1 MRRLSIRMKI
11 TLWFTAALILVM
23 LVTYFIILSANRQL
37 LLKTIRDNLIGAV
50 EDNVDEV
57 EFYGNID
64 GVDLRNETD
73 FFLPFGVGF
82 LEIDDDF
89 LEQVNEVCT
98 ALYDA
103 DGMLLYGENPIGEQ
117 IHRLRFVNAKVQ
129 KLTVDDTLYYIFDR
143 ELRLEGTDGLWL
155 RGVVSEHQ
163 GNMQMPDVM
172 RLSLLSL
179 PLLVFISA
187 VGGYLLTK
195 RLFWPIQKISESAA
209 QIATGDD
216 LKKRIAIDGR
226 EDELHQ
232 LAERFNEM
240 FERLEQ
246 AFEAERQFTAD
257 ASHELR
263 TPVAVILSQC
273 EFSLEEPRSAEE
285 YEQAIQTVRRQSR
298 KMSKLIND
306 MLDFTRLERNA
317 DSYPRGAVDM
327 TELVR
332 SVCFDMA
339 LIKENGITLLYEAEE
354 GVTLCGNRDLLA
366 RLLTNLITNAYRYG
380 RENGH
385 IFVRLTSGENGIELS
400 VKDDGIGI
408 AKEEQDKIF
417 RRFYQADKSHSG
429 RGTGLGLSMVYEIAQ
444 FHGGRIS
451 VESEPGRGSTFVFS
465 ADRAAVT

>member
-1 MRRLSIRMKI
+1 
-11 TLWFTAALILVM
+11 M
-23 LVTYFIILSANRQL
+23 LFRS
-37 LLKTIRDNLIGAV
+37 
-50 EDNVDEV
+50 
-57 EFYGNID
+57 
-64 GVDLRNETD
+64 
-73 FFLPFGVGF
+73 
-82 LEIDDDF
+82 
-89 LEQVNEVCT
+89 
-98 ALYDA
+98 
-103 DGMLLYGENPIGEQ
+103 
-117 IHRLRFVNAKVQ
+117 
-129 KLTVDDTLYYIFDR
+129 
-143 ELRLEGTDGLWL
+143 
-155 RGVVSEHQ
+155 
-163 GNMQMPDVM
+163 
-172 RLSLLSL
+172 
-179 PLLVFISA
+179 LVFISA

-195 RLFWPIQKISESAA
+195 RLFGPIQKISESAVR
-209 QIATGDD
+209 IATGDD

-273 EFSLEEPRSAEE
+273 EFSLEKPRSAEE

-306 MLDFTRLERNA
+306 MLDFTRLERSA

>member
-23 LVTYFIILSANRQL
+23 LVTYFIILSANRQV

-226 EDELHQ
+226 EDELH
-232 LAERFNEM
+232 
-240 FERLEQ
+240 
-246 AFEAERQFTAD
+246 
-257 ASHELR
+257 ELR

-385 IFVRLTSGENGIELS
+385 IFVRLTSGENGVELS

-444 FHGGRIS
+444 FHGGKIS

>member
-1 MRRLSIRMKI
+1 MRGLSIRLKI
-11 TLWFTAALILVM
+11 TMWFTAALILVV
-23 LVTYFIILSANRQL
+23 LFTYFMILSANRQV

-64 GVDLRNETD
+64 GVDLSVETD
-73 FFLPFGVGF
+73 LFLPFRGGF

-89 LEQVNEVCT
+89 LEQVNEVYT
-98 ALYDA
+98 ALYDEN
-103 DGMLLYGENPIGEQ
+103 GTLLYGKTLIGEQ
-117 IHRLRFVNAKVQ
+117 NHMPGFVNAKVQ
-129 KLTVDDTLYYIFDR
+129 KLTVDDTLYYVFDR
-143 ELRLEGTDGLWL
+143 ELELEGTERLWL

-163 GNMQMPDVM
+163 GNMQMPDVI

-216 LKKRIAIDGR
+216 LKKRIEIDGK
-226 EDELHQ
+226 EDELHR

-263 TPVAVILSQC
+263 TPVTVILSQC

-285 YEQAIQTVRRQSR
+285 YEQAIQTIWRQGR
-298 KMSKLIND
+298 KMSGLIND
-306 MLDFTRLERNA
+306 MLNFTRLERNA
-317 DSYPRGAVDM
+317 DSYPRGEFDL
-327 TELVR
+327 TELVE

-339 LIKENGITLLYEAEE
+339 LIKENGIALSCEAKQ
-354 GVTLCGNRDLLA
+354 GVAFYGNRELFT
-366 RLLTNLITNAYRYG
+366 RMLTNLITNAYRYG
-380 RENGH
+380 KENGH
-385 IFVRLTSGENGIELS
+385 IAVRLTSGENGIELS
-400 VKDDGIGI
+400 VRDDGIGI
-408 AKEEQDKIF
+408 AAEEQGKIF

-429 RGTGLGLSMVYEIAQ
+429 RGTGLGLSMVREIAQ
-444 FHGGRIS
+444 FHGGKIS

-465 ADRAAVT
+465 AGRASAK

>member
-1 MRRLSIRMKI
+1 MCS
-11 TLWFTAALILVM
+11 
-23 LVTYFIILSANRQL
+23 S
-37 LLKTIRDNLIGAV
+37 D
-50 EDNVDEV
+50 
-57 EFYGNID
+57 
-64 GVDLRNETD
+64 
-73 FFLPFGVGF
+73 
-82 LEIDDDF
+82 
-89 LEQVNEVCT
+89 
-98 ALYDA
+98 
-103 DGMLLYGENPIGEQ
+103 
-117 IHRLRFVNAKVQ
+117 
-129 KLTVDDTLYYIFDR
+129 
-143 ELRLEGTDGLWL
+143 
-155 RGVVSEHQ
+155 
-163 GNMQMPDVM
+163 
-172 RLSLLSL
+172 
-179 PLLVFISA
+179 
-187 VGGYLLTK
+187 LLTK

-366 RLLTNLITNAYRYG
+366 RLLMNLITNAYRYG

-385 IFVRLTSGENGIELS
+385 IFVRLTSGENGVELS

-444 FHGGRIS
+444 FHGGKIS